1 MQSAEPTFYDHPVPS
16 CFFSSTS
23 FVVSR
28 NQGAKPLTD
37 VWWDH
42 EFISQGQ
49 LRDDLGNEV
58 AINLAATWSKED
70 DYYSDPQG
78 SAVFE
83 LFRKAYSLSIKLVK
97 IGAVEEYFSKID
109 KQTELEKFSLIA
121 YPTCRQHGL
130 HGFTRP
136 APHFCV
142 VTGRHQGGYIVQ
154 DQETKIQAS
163 LDAMRERFEWSLSQS
178 GFLPWYE
185 IVLDSSNEVRDSAQ
199 LGDLYASTMNKFL
212 TGGKELLLQYCDDIP
227 AALDGTD
234 RYVQD
239 GMLWTLPL
247 CRRAEIFFLESF
259 GDTRFAP
266 LKNLLYEI
274 SFNWNVVLLAI
285 RKNLSAGSAINKDIA
300 KTVEK
305 VRKVELEYFSRLEAI
320 LS

>member
-1 MQSAEPTFYDHPVPS
+1 
-16 CFFSSTS
+16 
-23 FVVSR
+23 
-28 NQGAKPLTD
+28 
-37 VWWDH
+37 
-42 EFISQGQ
+42 
-49 LRDDLGNEV
+49 
-58 AINLAATWSKED
+58 
-70 DYYSDPQG
+70 
-78 SAVFE
+78 
-83 LFRKAYSLSIKLVK
+83 
-97 IGAVEEYFSKID
+97 
-109 KQTELEKFSLIA
+109 
-121 YPTCRQHGL
+121 
-130 HGFTRP
+130 
-136 APHFCV
+136 
-142 VTGRHQGGYIVQ
+142 
-154 DQETKIQAS
+154 
-163 LDAMRERFEWSLSQS
+163 
-178 GFLPWYE
+178 
-185 IVLDSSNEVRDSAQ
+185 
-199 LGDLYASTMNKFL
+199 MNKFL